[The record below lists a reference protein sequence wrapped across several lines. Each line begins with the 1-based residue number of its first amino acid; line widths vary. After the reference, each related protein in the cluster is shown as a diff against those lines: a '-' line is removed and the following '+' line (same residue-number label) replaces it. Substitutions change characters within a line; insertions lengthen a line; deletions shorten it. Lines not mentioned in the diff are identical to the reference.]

1 MVDIKKKTDGNIIVS
16 IDCDGSI
23 WVKER
28 MKTKGLI
35 RNSDQDYGHDD
46 DRIKLVGAFLVTWV
60 LEVIV

>member
-35 RNSDQDYGHDD
+35 RNSD
-46 DRIKLVGAFLVTWV
+46 
-60 LEVIV
+60 